1 MLGLPQQFG
10 RPRRR
15 RLVWSVAA
23 ASATVA
29 LGVLVLVA
37 AALILSIRQRNLAAA
52 VVQTSHVAGSDS
64 GPSSDAKIFAEK
76 IVPLVA
82 QYCGDCH
89 SGPKPEAKLNLT
101 KYHDAAAVIRDRH
114 VWRKVFTRLSAGEM
128 PPDDQDQPTAEQK
141 SLIQHWLDAQFSR
154 PVPLAE
160 QDPGRM
166 TVHRL
171 NRAEYNN
178 TIRDLVGVDFKP
190 ADDFPTDDVGY
201 GFDNIGDVLSVS
213 PILLEKYLHAAQRI
227 VEQAMVIPPV
237 GPPPKSRFFGLQLKA
252 PPEAD
257 LTKRGAARLVSPGE
271 VTVDWRAP
279 RAGEYAIRSRA
290 LAEPSGKETM
300 QIALKVDG
308 KQLKAFEIAARNFA
322 KVYEIRATLP
332 EGHHQLALA
341 LVSTSGDEKP
351 NDAKPAEAKKPSEK
365 KGDPKS
371 DPKQRNDK
379 KKSRSGLSVFYLESE
394 GPFGG
399 PPPQPP
405 EAYRRLMISLP
416 IVEHPSADERADC
429 ARKILRHFVDQA
441 FRRPAKDDEIGRL
454 MKLWRMADDDKT
466 PLDRSV
472 QIPLAAVLT
481 SPNFLFRAEPDPEP
495 ENLSVHRVG
504 DYALASR
511 LSYFLWSSMP
521 DDELF
526 ALAGR
531 GQLHTAEQLSGQV
544 RRMLK
549 DPKSQALVDNFASQW
564 LQYRRLDGMTPDKS
578 QFSDFDESLRRA
590 MRRETELFFEHVMH
604 DDRSVI
610 EFLDAD
616 YTYVNARL
624 ARHYGIPNITGET
637 FQRVS
642 TKGTH
647 RGGVL
652 TQASILLI
660 TSNPARTSPVKRG
673 KWVLENILGTPPP
686 PPAANVPQLSE
697 DKAVVLKGTLR
708 QRLEQHRAKADCA
721 VCHKSMD
728 PLGFGLE
735 NFDAVGAW
743 RTRDGAFPIDSSGVL
758 PGGKTFQG
766 VDGLKQLLVSR
777 REQFARC
784 LAEKLLT
791 YALGRGLDDNDAA
804 AVDQIAY
811 AAARDDFR
819 FSSFVNEIVR
829 SAPFQMR
836 RGKEKER

>member
-1 MLGLPQQFG
+1 
-10 RPRRR
+10 
-15 RLVWSVAA
+15 
-23 ASATVA
+23 
-29 LGVLVLVA
+29 
-37 AALILSIRQRNLAAA
+37 
-52 VVQTSHVAGSDS
+52 
-64 GPSSDAKIFAEK
+64 
-76 IVPLVA
+76 
-82 QYCGDCH
+82 
-89 SGPKPEAKLNLT
+89 
-101 KYHDAAAVIRDRH
+101 
-114 VWRKVFTRLSAGEM
+114 
-128 PPDDQDQPTAEQK
+128 
-141 SLIQHWLDAQFSR
+141 
-154 PVPLAE
+154 
-160 QDPGRM
+160 
-166 TVHRL
+166 
-171 NRAEYNN
+171 
-178 TIRDLVGVDFKP
+178 
-190 ADDFPTDDVGY
+190 
-201 GFDNIGDVLSVS
+201 
-213 PILLEKYLHAAQRI
+213 
-227 VEQAMVIPPV
+227 
-237 GPPPKSRFFGLQLKA
+237 
-252 PPEAD
+252 
-257 LTKRGAARLVSPGE
+257 
-271 VTVDWRAP
+271 
-279 RAGEYAIRSRA
+279 
-290 LAEPSGKETM
+290 
-300 QIALKVDG
+300 
-308 KQLKAFEIAARNFA
+308 
-322 KVYEIRATLP
+322 
-332 EGHHQLALA
+332 
-341 LVSTSGDEKP
+341 
-351 NDAKPAEAKKPSEK
+351 
-365 KGDPKS
+365 
-371 DPKQRNDK
+371 
-379 KKSRSGLSVFYLESE
+379 
-394 GPFGG
+394 
-399 PPPQPP
+399 
-405 EAYRRLMISLP
+405 
-416 IVEHPSADERADC
+416 
-429 ARKILRHFVDQA
+429 
-441 FRRPAKDDEIGRL
+441 
-454 MKLWRMADDDKT
+454 MKLWRMADDEKT

-495 ENLSVHRVG
+495 ENSRVHRIG

-531 GQLHTAEQLSGQV
+531 GKLHTAEQLSAQV

-578 QFSDFDESLRRA
+578 QFSDFDESLRHA

-610 EFLDAD
+610 DFLDAD
-616 YTYVNARL
+616 YTYLNARL
-624 ARHYGIPNITGET
+624 ARHYGIPGVTGDM

-660 TSNPARTSPVKRG
+660 TSNPGRTSPVKCG

-708 QRLEQHRAKADCA
+708 QRLEQHRAKAECA

-758 PGGKTFQG
+758 PGGKAFQG
-766 VDGLKQLLVSR
+766 VDGLRQLLVSR

-784 LAEKLLT
+784 FAEKLLT

-804 AVDQIAY
+804 AIDQIAY
-811 AAARDDFR
+811 AVARDDFR

-836 RGKEKER
+836 RGKEQQP